1 MTFLYV
7 NICITIYIIYF
18 IKLKTYKMIGYLSY
32 KIMRTVNV
40 YVYINIYP

>member
-7 NICITIYIIYF
+7 NITIYIIYF